1 MPTYGERSKRQ
12 IATAS
17 PKLQR
22 LFGAVIPHRDH
33 TILEGFRTTER
44 QEQLFRQGR
53 EEKGQI
59 VTWADGVTSL
69 SNHQRTDVN
78 GKSLAIDVAPWYSDS
93 PHIRWDDETGFYLFA
108 GYVLAV
114 ADQLE
119 IEVEWGGFWPKA
131 KRDLPHWQVKE

>member
-1 MPTYGERSKRQ
+1 MPSYGERSKRE

-33 TILEGFRTTER
+33 TILEGLRTTER
-44 QEQLFRQGR
+44 QQQLWRQGR
-53 EEKGQI
+53 EDKGSI
-59 VTWADGVTSL
+59 VTHADGIKVM
-69 SNHQRTDVN
+69 SNHQHTDAN
-78 GKSLAIDVAPWYSDS
+78 GKCLAIDVAPWYAAE
-93 PHIRWDDETGFYLFA
+93 PHIRWDDEKGFYLFA

-119 IEVEWGGFWPKA
+119 IEVEWGGNWA
-131 KRDLPHWQVKE
+131 MRDLPHWQVRA